1 MPRLSTPGVLFAL
14 FTMMPATLHAQ
25 EEENPLKGAWVM
37 QQGDLVVTSEG
48 DTLDNVQ
55 PALFIFTDTH
65 YSMTIVPDTA
75 LRATFGEDP
84 TDAEKLEAF
93 DNFVAN
99 AGRYEVQG
107 DEITIRPYV
116 AKNPNFM
123 AGFPQ
128 NAVTTTFRVAGD
140 RLHWQLFDGPMLI
153 LSKVEGQ
160 PFPH

>member
-1 MPRLSTPGVLFAL
+1 MPRLSPTGVLFAL
-14 FTMMPATLHAQ
+14 LTMMPATVHAQ

-37 QQGDLVVTSEG
+37 QQGDVVVTSEG
-48 DTLDNVQ
+48 DTLHNVQ

-75 LRATFGEDP
+75 HRAMFSEDP
-84 TDAEKLEAF
+84 TNAERLEAF

-123 AGFPQ
+123 AGFPK

-140 RLHWQLFDGPMLI
+140 RLHWQFGDGSMLI